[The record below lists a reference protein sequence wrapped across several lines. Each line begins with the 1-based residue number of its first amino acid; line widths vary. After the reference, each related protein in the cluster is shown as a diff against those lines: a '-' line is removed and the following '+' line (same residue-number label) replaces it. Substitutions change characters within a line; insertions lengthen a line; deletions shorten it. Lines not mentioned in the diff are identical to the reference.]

1 MCMHTHMS
9 PDICVCLD
17 VHRCITYVYAY
28 THYTRQIFWKR
39 HTQRDNGAPHTRFA
53 QLARVVERQRDPAR
67 PVYVHICMCIHMII
81 YAHTYIKI
89 YICTYA

>member
-1 MCMHTHMS
+1 MCMHTHVL

-67 PVYVHICMCIHMII
+67 PVYVHI
-81 YAHTYIKI
+81 
-89 YICTYA
+89 